1 MNDASILVVEDES
14 LVAKDIQNRLKK
26 FGYNVPAIATSGEE
40 AIKKAGEFSPDL
52 VLMDIRLKGK
62 MDGVEAAQ

>member
-62 MDGVEAAQ
+62 MDGV

>member
-1 MNDASILVVEDES
+1 MNEASILVVEDES

-62 MDGVEAAQ
+62 MDGV